1 MNRVAG
7 YIRVSTD
14 EQLDGYSLSAQEK
27 AINDFA
33 SLKGWQVVN
42 IYKEEGRS
50 AKSDLRPVFQ
60 QMIDDAKAGHFDVI
74 AVHKLDRFSRSL
86 IDVMTYLNML
96 NDHNVSFVSVTEDFD
111 FSTPIGKVILAM
123 LAAFAQWYLD
133 NLSNEV
139 SKGKKERARKGG
151 WNGTLSYGYTT
162 PQRLRDRLMSLNQQY
177 KSGDIDKEVYSRD
190 CELIEDTLEQYDDA
204 GDTDAVPCPFDS
216 PAVQLVFETYATG
229 QYSARQIADI
239 LNRDGYRISTRNKGS
254 LFSVDTVGKMLK
266 NEFYIGKTSY
276 GAKVKGKTR
285 KWIPGNHDAIISH
298 ELYDTVDAIREK
310 RHTKFNI
317 KPHNKKRCYPL
328 TSLLVSVEN
337 GNKWKGHVQ
346 RSQRRYRRPKTDD
359 LAGRVVHAD
368 ELEGRVGDFLRDLTL
383 LPDWELRLHTAQLP
397 EKKPQYEID
406 KMKSQLDRL
415 KMLFMYGDVEEDY
428 YRKESSRLKQDIN
441 KHENMEDVTLNKVIE
456 LGHIVENISEI
467 WLIATLEEKEQLAKQ
482 LFNKIY
488 LKDTTIVAV
497 ESTPILWQLLQY
509 GVRVGEDRERTRHG
523 HPLQFPPAISFET
536 IQKLLA

>member
-27 AINDFA
+27 AIYDFA
-33 SLKGWQVVN
+33 SLKGWQVVT
-42 IYKEEGRS
+42 IYREEGRS

-162 PQRLRDRLMSLNQQY
+162 PQRLRDNLMSLNQQY
-177 KSGDIDKEVYSRD
+177 KSGDIDKEAYSRD
-190 CELIEDTLEQYDDA
+190 CELIEDTLEQYDDT
-204 GDTDAVPCPFDS
+204 GDTNAVPCPFDS
-216 PAVQLVFETYATG
+216 PAVKLVYETYATG

-239 LNRDGYRISTRNKGS
+239 LNQDGYRISTRNKGS

-285 KWIPGNHDAIISH
+285 KWIPGNHDAIITH
-298 ELYDTVDAIREK
+298 ELMDQVTLIREN
-310 RHTKFNI
+310 RHAKYNP
-317 KPHNKKRCYPL
+317 KPHNQKQCYPL
-328 TSLLVSVEN
+328 TPLLIAVET
-337 GNKWKGHVQ
+337 GKTWRGQIQ
-346 RSQRRYRRPKTDD
+346 RGKRRYIRTKTNDVVGRLTYADD
-359 LAGRVVHAD
+359 L
-368 ELEGRVGDFLRDLTL
+368 ESRVGEFLGDLSL
-383 LPDWELRLHTAQLP
+383 IPEWEMQLHTTDMP
-397 EKKPQYEID
+397 SPKPQFETD
-406 KMKSQLDRL
+406 KLKAQLDRL
-415 KMLFMYGDVEEDY
+415 AKLFMYGDVDESFY
-428 YRKESSRLKQDIN
+428 LKESSKLKQEIH
-441 KHENMEDVTLNKVIE
+441 KAENAHDVELDQVIV
-456 LGHIVENISEI
+456 LGQIVENIDEI
-467 WLIATLEEKEQLAKQ
+467 WTIATLEEKEQLAKQ
-482 LFNKIY
+482 LFEKIY
-488 LKDTTIVAV
+488 MKDTTIVAV
-497 ESTPILWQLLQY
+497 EPTPIFWQLLQH
-509 GVRVGEDRERTRHG
+509 GTRFGEDRERIRTAY
-523 HPLQFPPAISFET
+523 PLYLPRATSLNT
-536 IQKLLA
+536 LLRMIA

>member
-27 AINDFA
+27 AIHDFA
-33 SLKGWQVVN
+33 SLKGWQVVT
-42 IYKEEGRS
+42 IYREEGRS

-96 NDHNVSFVSVTEDFD
+96 NDHSVSFVSVTEDFD

-123 LAAFAQWYLD
+123 LAAFSQWYLD

-162 PQRLRDRLMSLNQQY
+162 PQRLRDKLMSLNQQY
-177 KSGDIDKEVYSRD
+177 KSGDMDKLAYARD

-216 PAVQLVFETYATG
+216 PAVTLTFETYATG

-239 LNRDGYRISTRNKGS
+239 LNRDGYRISTRNKNS
-254 LFSVDTVGKMLK
+254 LLSTDTVGKMLK
-266 NEFYIGKTSY
+266 NEFYVGKTSY
-276 GAKVKGKTR
+276 GAKVEGKTR

-298 ELYDTVDAIREK
+298 ELFDQVTLIREN
-310 RHTKFNI
+310 RHTKYNPN
-317 KPHNKKRCYPL
+317 PHNQKQCYPL
-328 TSLLVSVEN
+328 TPLLIAVET
-337 GNKWKGHVQ
+337 GKTWRGQVQ
-346 RSQRRYRRPKTDD
+346 RGKRRYIRNKTDD
-359 LAGRVVHAD
+359 VAGKLIYAD
-368 ELEGRVGDFLRDLTL
+368 DLEKRVGEFLGD
-383 LPDWELRLHTAQLP
+383 LRLIPEWEHSLYISELP
-397 EKKPQYEID
+397 ASKPQFEVD
-406 KMKSQLDRL
+406 KMNSQLERL
-415 KMLFMYGDVEEDY
+415 KKLFMYGDIDESFY
-428 YRKESSRLKQDIN
+428 LKESSKLKQDIY
-441 KHENMEDVTLNKVIE
+441 KSENVGVDSIDSVIQVGE
-456 LGHIVENISEI
+456 IIENIEEI
-467 WLIATLEEKEQLAKQ
+467 WKMATLEEKDQLTKQ
-482 LFNKIY
+482 LFEKIY
-488 LKDTTIVAV
+488 MKDTTIVAV
-497 ESTPILWQLLQY
+497 EPTPIFWQLLQH
-509 GVRVGEDRERTRHG
+509 GTRFGEDRERIQTAY
-523 HPLQFPPAISFET
+523 PLYLPTAT
-536 IQKLLA
+536 ALDTLLRMIA